1 MNAQTTAT
9 ALPFDTLPL
18 AALSPESAD
27 GLSSAQ
33 RDRNQLIEQ
42 YLPLVGKVL
51 AKLRRNLPLHVD
63 VDDLYSAGITGL
75 IAAAERFDPAQ
86 LGSFQGYVCLRI
98 RGAILDELR
107 RLDTTSRRSRVR
119 SREIQVA
126 VQEIEQKL
134 GRAQSDAEVS
144 ERLHISV
151 EELDRRRQAAAP
163 SRFISLDGGCDGTGE
178 NGRSLHDV
186 IVDHNHACVR
196 ELMEKEETVQLLTE
210 HLATL
215 PDLPKR
221 VLALYYFEGLRFSE
235 IAEVFSLSEARI
247 CQIHKQTVMKLRTSI
262 RRSGG

>member
-1 MNAQTTAT
+1 MKAQSTV
-9 ALPFDTLPL
+9 PFDILQQPT
-18 AALSPESAD
+18 LSPEPAG
-27 GLSSAQ
+27 GLSAGQ
-33 RDRNQLIEQ
+33 RARNQRIEQ

-63 VDDLYSAGITGL
+63 LDDLHSAGITGL

-86 LGSFQGYVCLRI
+86 IGSFQGYVCLRI

-107 RLDTTSRRSRVR
+107 RLDTSSRRSRVR
-119 SREIQVA
+119 HREIQVA
-126 VQEIEQKL
+126 VQEIEQER
-134 GRAQSDAEVS
+134 GRAPTDAEVS

-151 EELDRRRQAAAP
+151 EELVRRREAAAP
-163 SRFISLDGGCDGTGE
+163 SRLISLDGGCDGTGE
-178 NGRSLHDV
+178 HGQSLHDV
-186 IVDHNHACVR
+186 IVDQNHACVR
-196 ELMEKEETVQLLTE
+196 EMMEKKETVRLLSE

-235 IAEVFSLSEARI
+235 IAEVFCLSEARI
-247 CQIHKQTVMKLRTSI
+247 CQIHKQTVTKLGASI